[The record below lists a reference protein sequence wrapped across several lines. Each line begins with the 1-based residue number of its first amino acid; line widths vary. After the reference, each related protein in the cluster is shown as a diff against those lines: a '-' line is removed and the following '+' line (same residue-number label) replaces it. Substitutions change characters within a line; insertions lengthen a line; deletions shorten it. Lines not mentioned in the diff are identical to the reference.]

1 MTLDSWSWS
10 RSLYRVLLCL
20 MFYFP
25 CSLVSFKFLPYDL
38 PSVFTLSSLQVCLP
52 LSAVLF
58 PLYVPLVIA
67 PVGPPHLFLVLSLV
81 FVYLVC
87 VFPALLVCLPLIL
100 PLSAPAPC
108 SCSCL
113 FPIPSQYVLVLSFPC
128 LFCTLPFSLH
138 FVLFCYSAWM
148 LCCYFGF
155 CPGFI
160 FVPCSLSFLLPSALI

>member
-1 MTLDSWSWS
+1 MTLDSWSLCCALVS
-10 RSLYRVLLCL
+10 GFVLWFLVFDFHVFVSCPVVSYVLFWL

-87 VFPALLVCLPLIL
+87 VFPALLVCSPLIL

-113 FPIPSQYVLVLSFPC
+113 FPIPS
-128 LFCTLPFSLH
+128 
-138 FVLFCYSAWM
+138 
-148 LCCYFGF
+148 
-155 CPGFI
+155 
-160 FVPCSLSFLLPSALI
+160 

>member
-1 MTLDSWSWS
+1 
-10 RSLYRVLLCL
+10 

-87 VFPALLVCLPLIL
+87 VFPALLVCSLHLFVPDFASVCPCPMFLLMSVSNPLIVCFGFEFSMFVL
-100 PLSAPAPC
+100 YFAFFFALC
-108 SCSCL
+108 FIL
-113 FPIPSQYVLVLSFPC
+113 LEVLVLVP
-128 LFCTLPFSLH
+128 
-138 FVLFCYSAWM
+138 VM
-148 LCCYFGF
+148 K
-155 CPGFI
+155 I
-160 FVPCSLSFLLPSALI
+160 FDTQA